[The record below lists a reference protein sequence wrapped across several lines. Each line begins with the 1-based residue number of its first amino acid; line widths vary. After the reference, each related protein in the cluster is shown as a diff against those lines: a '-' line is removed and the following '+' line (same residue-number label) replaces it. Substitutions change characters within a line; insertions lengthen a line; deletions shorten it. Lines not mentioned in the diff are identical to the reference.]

1 VLESGK
7 IPKKEACNCMKK
19 ARLIQILNEMGV
31 VFVRHG
37 KKHDVYIQPATKIET
52 TIPRH
57 DEIKDFTA
65 KSIIKTLSPIEKN
78 NFALNSNSSPLPI

>member
-7 IPKKEACNCMKK
+7 IPKKEACYCMKK
-19 ARLIQILNEMGV
+19 TRLLQILNEMGA

-37 KKHDVYIQPATKIET
+37 KKHDVYKQSAIKSET
-52 TIPRH
+52 TILRH

-65 KSIIKTLSPIEKN
+65 RSIIKTLSPIEKK
-78 NFALNSNSSPLPI
+78 